1 MTRADKKTGGS
12 LFCFGVNPVA
22 EKLRSSP
29 AEIFEII
36 MADKGAPRGVL
47 RAIEENARRR
57 GIAIRYVPVEM
68 LDRLA
73 QTDRHQGVV
82 ARVLSHPYRSL
93 SDLES
98 DVASAA
104 GPDCILCLDGITDP
118 RNLGALLR
126 SAEGAG
132 VRRVVIPKDRSASV
146 TATVIKASAGAVH
159 YLTIYRVANLRA
171 ALLCLKGKGYW
182 VVGLDSRAD
191 QTLYGRDYPD
201 RLAAV
206 LGAEGGGIRPLIKRE
221 CDFLLSIPMRG
232 KVESLNVAVAGAIF
246 LYELM
251 RCGAE
256 SRPGKG

>member
-1 MTRADKKTGGS
+1 MAGAADKREGS

-29 AEIFEII
+29 GEIFEIM
-36 MADKGAPRGVL
+36 MADRGAPRGVL
-47 RAIEENARRR
+47 RAIAEDARRR
-57 GIAIRYVPVEM
+57 GIAIRYVQSEM

-98 DVASAA
+98 DAGSET

-146 TATVIKASAGAVH
+146 NPTVIKASAGAVH

-171 ALLCLKGKGYW
+171 ALLCLKEKGYW
-182 VVGLDSRAD
+182 VVGLDSRAE
-191 QTLYGRDYPD
+191 QTLYSRGYPD

-206 LGAEGGGIRPLIKRE
+206 LGAEGSGIRPLIKRE

-232 KVESLNVAVAGAIF
+232 KVESLNVAVAGAVF

-251 RCGAE
+251 RRGA
-256 SRPGKG
+256 